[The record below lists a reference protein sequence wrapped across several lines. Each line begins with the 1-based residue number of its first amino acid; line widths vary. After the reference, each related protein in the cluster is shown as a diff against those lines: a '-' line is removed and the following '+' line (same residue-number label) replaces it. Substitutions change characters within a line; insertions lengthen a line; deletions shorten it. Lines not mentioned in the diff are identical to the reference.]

1 VATLQQD
8 YDDEDATMEVEPA
21 QEQDNNNN
29 NNDNPLVA
37 LQAILQVNL
46 SSVIFS
52 SKSERV

>member
-1 VATLQQD
+1 VATLQQ
-8 YDDEDATMEVEPA
+8 DDEDATMEVEPA
-21 QEQDNNNN
+21 QEQDNNNNN

-46 SSVIFS
+46 SSVILS